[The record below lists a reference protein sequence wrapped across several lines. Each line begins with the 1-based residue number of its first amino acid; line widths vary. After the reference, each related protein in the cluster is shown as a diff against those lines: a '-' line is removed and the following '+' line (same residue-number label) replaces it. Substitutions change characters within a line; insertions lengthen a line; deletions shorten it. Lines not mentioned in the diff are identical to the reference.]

1 LAERAACRSRLRRK
15 WLMADTKRAGR
26 EEPSPV
32 PPTPAPLAPVLMMA
46 FWALLGGAAGIK
58 FTQSIWQL
66 LGWAAGEVSV
76 AVPVGGAV
84 GAVCGALL
92 GLITS
97 PRLLVLLMAVFAGS
111 SAGAVAGQLPWGDVG
126 RIGGQVAGG
135 LVGGIAW
142 ATWLYFGREK
152 DRPVSVEDRRTR
164 SGGGGG

>member
-1 LAERAACRSRLRRK
+1 MAIDRGGRFPWQPERASIV
-15 WLMADTKRAGR
+15 ADVEQEHPG
-26 EEPSPV
+26 SG
-32 PPTPAPLAPVLMMA
+32 PPTPPAPPALAPLLMMI
-46 FWALLGGAAGIK
+46 FWALLGSAAGIK

-66 LGWAAGEVSV
+66 VGWTEGEVSV
-76 AVPVGGAV
+76 AVPVGGVV

-97 PRLLVLLMAVFAGS
+97 PRMLVLLMAVFAGS

-142 ATWLYFGREK
+142 AMWLYFGRRK
-152 DRPVSVEDRRTR
+152 SVTF
-164 SGGGGG
+164 